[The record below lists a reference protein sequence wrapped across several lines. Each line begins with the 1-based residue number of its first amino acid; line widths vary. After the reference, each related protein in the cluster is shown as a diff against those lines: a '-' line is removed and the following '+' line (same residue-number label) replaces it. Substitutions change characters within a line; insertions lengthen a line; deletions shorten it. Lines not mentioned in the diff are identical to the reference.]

1 MKTKSHSSGYHRKII
16 DNINYYLRD
25 FKYPKI
31 LEFGV
36 RKGIST
42 KYFLELCA
50 KNKGKLIS
58 VDIINYKHLFKS
70 KYWTFI
76 HSRDDD
82 YQYIKKF
89 LPKELDIIHLD
100 SLHEAKHVAKIIY
113 TYYPL
118 LKPGG
123 IFLVDDISCLP
134 YLKKTK
140 KNSFGNEISN
150 QETFEIIQEIY
161 FFNKDNIDLSFS
173 FTDSGLAIIKK
184 LNYRKLNPHKKLPFR
199 KYSTLNILRKL
210 KKILTF

>member
-1 MKTKSHSSGYHRKII
+1 MKIKSHSSAYHRKII
-16 DNINYYLRD
+16 DVIKYHLND
-25 FKYPKI
+25 FKNPKI

-36 RKGIST
+36 RSGIST
-42 KYFLELCA
+42 KYFLNLCK

-58 VDIINYKHLFKS
+58 VDIINYKNLFKN

-76 HSRDDD
+76 HSRDDN

-89 LPKELDIIHLD
+89 LPKKLDIIHLD
-100 SLHEAKHVAKIIY
+100 SFHEANHVAKIIY

-123 IFLVDDISCLP
+123 IFLIDDISCLP
-134 YLKKTK
+134 YLKDEK
-140 KNSFGNEISN
+140 KNSFGNEIAN
-150 QETFEIIQEIY
+150 QETFEIIQEIF

-173 FTDSGLAIIKK
+173 FADSGLAIIKK

-199 KYSTLNILRKL
+199 KYSILNLLRKL